1 MDRGDLYQ
9 KFHCLRSLL
18 EKMGSV
24 LVAYSGGV
32 DSTFL
37 LKVAHEVLREKA
49 VAITA
54 CSETYPARELE
65 EAMTM
70 AREIGVRHLTIISEE
85 LDIPGFSQ
93 NPPDRCYFCKTE
105 LFSKLQKVAKEEGLQ
120 WIVDGTN
127 LDDMGDHRPGRKA
140 AQEMGI
146 RSPLLESGLRKEE
159 IRALSRELGLPT
171 WEKPSMACLS
181 SRFPYGTPITR
192 ERLRMVNAA
201 EEYLHGLGFRQV
213 RVRHHGEIARI
224 EVEKGE
230 IPHLLENAGVVAQ
243 HLKKVGYTYVTIDL
257 EGYRSGSLNEVL
269 KKAPG
274 EEPGKG

>member
-1 MDRGDLYQ
+1 MDGGDLYQ

-49 VAITA
+49 VAVTA

-105 LFSKLQKVAKEEGLQ
+105 LFSKLQKLAKEEGLQ

>member
-1 MDRGDLYQ
+1 MDREGIYQ

-18 EKMGSV
+18 EEMGSV

-32 DSTFL
+32 DSTLL
-37 LKVAHEVLREKA
+37 LKIAHDVLGERA
-49 VAITA
+49 VAVTA

-65 EAMTM
+65 EARTM
-70 AREIGVRHLTIISEE
+70 ANELGARHLTIISEE
-85 LDIPGFSQ
+85 LDIPGFSE

-105 LFSKLQKVAKEEGLQ
+105 LFSKLQQMAKKEGLH

-127 LDDMGDHRPGRKA
+127 LDDVGDHRPGRKA

-201 EEYLHGLGFRQV
+201 EEYLRGLGFRQV

-230 IPHLLENAGVVAQ
+230 IPRLLESAGAVAQ
-243 HLKKVGYTYVTIDL
+243 NLKKVGYTYVTIDL

-269 KKAPG
+269 KKASG
-274 EEPGKG
+274 EEPVKG